1 MRTEENGKLFV
12 IHSAD
17 NVATA
22 IDGVSPGAAALV
34 GTGSGECLAREP
46 IPRGFKLALR
56 DITAGEQIIK
66 YGVPIGRAS
75 RAISAGS
82 CVHTHNM
89 VSLNDERSG
98 SFAAEDA
105 APQDM
110 CYRLED

>member
-1 MRTEENGKLFV
+1 MPTEENGKLFV
-12 IHSAD
+12 IHGSD

-22 IDGVSPGAAALV
+22 IDAVSPGYAGLV
-34 GTGSGECLAREP
+34 GTGTGLCLAREP

-56 DITAGEQIIK
+56 EIAAGEEIIK

-75 RAISAGS
+75 RDISPGS

-110 CYRLED
+110 RYYLED

>member
-1 MRTEENGKLFV
+1 MHTEKNGKLFV
-12 IHSAD
+12 IYSND

-22 IDGVSPGAAALV
+22 IDTVTSGPAVLA
-34 GTGSGECLAREP
+34 GTCTGETWATET

-56 DITAGEQIIK
+56 DIREGEMIVK
-66 YGVPIGRAS
+66 YGVPIGRATQL
-75 RAISAGS
+75 IHQGS

-98 SFAAEDA
+98 CFAAEDA

-110 CYRLED
+110 CYRLDD